1 MSARRITKFLL
12 LPEKARLDVRHTD
25 GKHGIVLANATFEWE
40 AAPADPKADDD
51 GSSASGAAVDA
62 EAATG
67 SADTSV
73 AFKLAN
79 VNLNVPHGKLAVVLG
94 RVRSCG
100 RPPAVRVGAHVTAV
114 GSDAHYG

>member
-1 MSARRITKFLL
+1 M
-12 LPEKARLDVRHTD
+12 PEKARLDVRHTD

-40 AAPADPKADDD
+40 AAPADARADDD
-51 GSSASGAAVDA
+51 GSSASGDA
-62 EAATG
+62 EAATD
-67 SADTSV
+67 SADTPV

-100 RPPAVRVGAHVTAV
+100 RPPATRVIAHVTAIAL
-114 GSDAHYG
+114 DACDG